1 MERVILF
8 GAGINGREALKVL
21 GPEKVL
27 CFCDNDESK
36 VSTVIDGK
44 TVISFEEMKKLYR
57 KGYKILVTPFN
68 KYEIIAG
75 LEAENILN
83 YEEYI
88 SFRDRYVKERE
99 WVYGKEAMRN
109 NAELDRFVERASK
122 IDFLDGDK
130 EFRLLA
136 EEVLQ
141 RYRGSRKLIA
151 YNKYGESG
159 FYGNLETLLKFSG
172 IEEDEMD
179 PAFFPVCC
187 HQNEITEN
195 ICIKYPYNIATIV
208 PGSGVKD
215 LIHERRPLVPAFP
228 IGPYSL
234 YTKGIYSTQELL
246 SLKKKYGR
254 VATVYLGQHN
264 NEGDKNAIAPKKLL
278 DQVFDTYKKDYDTL
292 FLSVYWVD
300 VGNEFYQYAKN
311 KGFHLVSAGFRF
323 DCKFNQRLKTIFDLS
338 DLIVMNTYSTPLTWA
353 LALNKPVEFTDH
365 RIWRH
370 EVEYY
375 SDAIKRHIYNME
387 YFEQQRFF
395 DRIFNNSTKE
405 YLNHMDE
412 LEPYLGLKQLKTPEE
427 IRAIFEISNMIW
439 EEADGDLVW
448 YYEGVRKALKKLE
461 ENNDLMRLKL
471 LRDALGKEN
480 NSSEY
485 IRIEKKCQA

>member
-1 MERVILF
+1 M
-8 GAGINGREALKVL
+8 
-21 GPEKVL
+21 
-27 CFCDNDESK
+27 
-36 VSTVIDGK
+36 
-44 TVISFEEMKKLYR
+44 
-57 KGYKILVTPFN
+57 
-68 KYEIIAG
+68 
-75 LEAENILN
+75 
-83 YEEYI
+83 
-88 SFRDRYVKERE
+88 
-99 WVYGKEAMRN
+99 
-109 NAELDRFVERASK
+109 
-122 IDFLDGDK
+122 
-130 EFRLLA
+130 
-136 EEVLQ
+136 
-141 RYRGSRKLIA
+141 
-151 YNKYGESG
+151 
-159 FYGNLETLLKFSG
+159 
-172 IEEDEMD
+172 
-179 PAFFPVCC
+179 
-187 HQNEITEN
+187 
-195 ICIKYPYNIATIV
+195 
-208 PGSGVKD
+208 
-215 LIHERRPLVPAFP
+215 
-228 IGPYSL
+228 
-234 YTKGIYSTQELL
+234 
-246 SLKKKYGR
+246 
-254 VATVYLGQHN
+254 
-264 NEGDKNAIAPKKLL
+264 
-278 DQVFDTYKKDYDTL
+278 
-292 FLSVYWVD
+292 
-300 VGNEFYQYAKN
+300 
-311 KGFHLVSAGFRF
+311 
-323 DCKFNQRLKTIFDLS
+323 S